1 MKPTNANELQ
11 SFRPYHPGEL
21 LKEELECRE
30 IKQKEFAK
38 KFGLSYTMFN
48 EVLNGKRPVSIEF
61 ALLMEVD
68 LGSNTDLLVKMPI
81 DYNMQTAR
89 KNITLIEKLNEIRK
103 IAAVF

>member
-1 MKPTNANELQ
+1 MKSINANELQ

-30 IKQKEFAK
+30 IKQKDFAE
-38 KFGLSYTMFN
+38 KFGLSYTVLN
-48 EVLNGKRPVSIEF
+48 EVLNGKRPVSIEL
-61 ALLMEVD
+61 ALLMEAA
-68 LGSNTDLLVKMPI
+68 LGINADLLVRMQT

-89 KNITLIEKLNEIRK
+89 KNTTLMEKLNQIRK

>member
-1 MKPTNANELQ
+1 MKSINANELQ

-30 IKQKEFAK
+30 IKQKDFAE
-38 KFGLSYTMFN
+38 KFGLSYTVLN
-48 EVLNGKRPVSIEF
+48 EVLNGKRPVSIEL
-61 ALLMEVD
+61 ALLMD
-68 LGSNTDLLVKMPI
+68 AALGINADLLVRMQT

-89 KNITLIEKLNEIRK
+89 KNTTLMEKLNQIRK

>member
-38 KFGLSYTMFN
+38 KNGLSYTMFN
-48 EVLNGKRPVSIEF
+48 EVLNAKRPVSIEL
-61 ALLMEVD
+61 ALLMEAA
-68 LGSNTDLLVKMPI
+68 LGINADLLVKMQT

-89 KNITLIEKLNEIRK
+89 KNTTLIERLNQIRK

>member
-61 ALLMEVD
+61 ALLMEVA
-68 LGSNTDLLVKMPI
+68 LGINTDLLVKMQT
-81 DYNMQTAR
+81 DYNIQTAR
-89 KNITLIEKLNEIRK
+89 KNTTLIERLNQIRK
-103 IAAVF
+103 ISAVF

>member
-1 MKPTNANELQ
+1 MITMNAAELQ

-30 IKQKEFAK
+30 IKQKDFAE
-38 KFGLSYTMFN
+38 KFGLSYTVLN
-48 EVLNGKRPVSIEF
+48 EVLNGKRPVSIEL
-61 ALLMEVD
+61 ALLMD
-68 LGSNTDLLVKMPI
+68 AALGINADLLVRMQT

-89 KNITLIEKLNEIRK
+89 KNTTLMEKLNQIRK